1 MIKVI
6 HRYIHVKGTKTLV
19 RQGSDA
25 ATIAVGK
32 NNKQLISK
40 NILR

>member
-1 MIKVI
+1 MITVI
-6 HRYIHVKGTKTLV
+6 HTYINVKGTKTLV
-19 RQGSDA
+19 RQGADA